1 MQLKT
6 ADSIQQQQ
14 RTAMATSSKL
24 STDEFT
30 AEKIAMAKQEER
42 HMFSQGMLQAEKSV
56 SSSSS
61 AKMTFTA
68 KGNFK
73 LFFDNHHLFG
83 DSQILWMR
91 NPP

>member
-30 AEKIAMAKQEER
+30 AEKVAMAKQEER
-42 HMFSQGMLQAEKSV
+42 HTFSQGMLQAEKSV

-61 AKMTFTA
+61 AKMTFTS

-73 LFFDNHHLFG
+73 FFIVYHKG
-83 DSQILWMR
+83 T
-91 NPP
+91 